1 MKIALAQINTIVGD
15 FTGNLAVAR
24 RILTEARQAGAELVV
39 FPELTFAGYPPQDLL
54 EKQSFFEKNLDALH
68 SFRRDVKGL
77 AAVIGY
83 LDRNPHSYGKPLFN
97 SAALLE
103 DGEIRQ
109 VTHKC
114 LLPSYDVFDE
124 ARYFEPCAQTH
135 GLFDFQGGKIGV
147 TICEDFWNDADMFP
161 HRLYR
166 YDPVAELARHEPALF
181 ININASPFSLGKPL
195 FREKL
200 LTHAARK
207 YNTPVIMVNQV
218 GGYDEII
225 FDGNSLAVDDTGKV
239 IARCPE
245 FAEELKVVDL
255 SRSNSAVPYESPP
268 LAEQIFRALRLGIH
282 DYSRKCG
289 FRKAVIGLSGGIDS
303 ALVACLA
310 ADALGP
316 QNILGVAM
324 PSMFNSPESVEDAR
338 RLAENLGIRFQVI
351 PIREIYDVYIQD
363 LASAFE
369 NRPFDATEE
378 NLQARIRGN
387 ILMALSNKFG
397 YLLLSTGNKSELA
410 VGYSTLY
417 GDMCGGLAVIADLLK
432 TQVYEVSH
440 WINRQQEIIPR
451 STLTKPPSAELR
463 PNQKDQD
470 DLPPYEVLDDILSL
484 YIEEQLSLAAI
495 VGRGFDP
502 ALVRRIITMVDR
514 NEYKRRQAPPCLRI
528 TGKAFGLGRRFPIV
542 QKFQY

>member
-15 FTGNLAVAR
+15 FSGNLALAR
-24 RILTEARQAGAELVV
+24 RVLERARKAGAELVV

-54 EKQSFFEKNLDALH
+54 EKKSFFENNLDALH
-68 SFRRDVKGL
+68 SFRRDVMGL
-77 AAVIGY
+77 AAIVGY
-83 LDRNPHSYGKPLFN
+83 LDRNPNSYGKPLFN
-97 SAALLE
+97 SAALLA

-124 ARYFEPCAQTH
+124 ARYFEPCKKAM
-135 GLFDFQGGKIGV
+135 GLFEFSGHKIGV
-147 TICEDFWNDADMFP
+147 TICEDFWNDADLFP
-161 HRLYR
+161 HRLYG
-166 YDPVAELARHEPALF
+166 YDPVADLARHKPALF
-181 ININASPFSLGKPL
+181 ININASPFSIGKPML
-195 FREKL
+195 REKL

-207 YNTPVIMVNQV
+207 YGTPVVMVNQV

-225 FDGNSLAVDDTGKV
+225 FDGNSLAADDTGRV

-245 FAEELKVVDL
+245 FTEDLQVVDL
-255 SRSNSAVPYESPP
+255 QGSNREIPYDSTP

-282 DYSRKCG
+282 DYTRKCG
-289 FRKAVIGLSGGIDS
+289 FRQTVIGLSGGIDS
-303 ALVACLA
+303 ALVACIA

-316 QNILGVAM
+316 ENVIGVAM
-324 PSMFNSPESVEDAR
+324 PSMFSSPESVVDAR
-338 RLAENLGIRFQVI
+338 RLAENLGIRFRVI
-351 PIREIYDVYIQD
+351 PIRDMYDVYIRE
-363 LASAFE
+363 LEPIFE
-369 NRPFDATEE
+369 GRPFDATEE

-397 YLLLSTGNKSELA
+397 YLLLSTGNKSEMA

-440 WINRQQEIIPR
+440 WINRQSEIIPF
-451 STLTKPPSAELR
+451 STLAKPPSAELR
-463 PNQKDQD
+463 PNQTDQD
-470 DLPPYEVLDDILSL
+470 DLPPYEVLDDILAL